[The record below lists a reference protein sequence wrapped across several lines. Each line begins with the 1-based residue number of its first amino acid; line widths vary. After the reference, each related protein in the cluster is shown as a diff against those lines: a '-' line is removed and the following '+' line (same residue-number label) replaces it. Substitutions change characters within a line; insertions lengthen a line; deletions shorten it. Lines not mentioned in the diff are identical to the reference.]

1 MHAARSAIFTV
12 FLKEVRESLRDRR
25 TLWSAL
31 GFGAIFS
38 PLLFAAILSLT
49 IKRNDPQNDTSV
61 MLAVSHSERA
71 PNLVGHLL
79 EYGITV
85 DPVTYDDAAAR
96 AAVRDHQQK
105 MVLMIPE
112 DYAAK
117 FTAGQPAPLQLYSDS
132 SDPSADRDVRRAKGV
147 LATYGAVITQLR
159 LMARGVDPTT
169 IAPIAV
175 HDVDVSTPASRSLLA
190 LGTVS
195 VFIFMSLFMGGMYL
209 AIDATAGE
217 RERGSLEALLTV
229 PVRREHLIYGKILAA
244 CAFMT
249 LSLVTSVTALS
260 IVLRRVGLEGL
271 GMSVNFGPMTA
282 VWIVLCCLPLV
293 PFCASIMTIIA
304 AYTRSYR
311 EAQTY
316 LGLITII
323 PILPMMFASTMGLR
337 PTAALMAMPS
347 MSQHFLITS
356 LLRDEAVSPAFVG
369 LSVGVS
375 LGLGLVLAAIAG
387 RLYHR
392 ESLLG

>member
-1 MHAARSAIFTV
+1 MHPILTV
-12 FLKEVRESLRDRR
+12 FIKEVRESLRDRR

-31 GFGAIFS
+31 GFGAVFS
-38 PLLFAAILSLT
+38 PLLFAAILSFT
-49 IKRNDPQNDTSV
+49 IKRNDPLNDKPV
-61 MLAVSHSERA
+61 PLAVSHTERA
-71 PNLVGHLL
+71 PNLVGHLI
-79 EYGITV
+79 EYGIAV
-85 DPVTYDDAAAR
+85 EPVTYDDTAAR
-96 AAVRDHQQK
+96 AAVRDHRQRL
-105 MVLMIPE
+105 VLMIPE
-112 DYAAK
+112 DYAK
-117 FTAGQPAPLQLYSDS
+117 RFTAGQPAPLQLYSDS
-132 SDPSADRDVRRAKGV
+132 SDQTADRDVRRAKAV
-147 LATYGAVITQLR
+147 LGGYGAVITQLR

-169 IAPIAV
+169 LAPIAV
-175 HDVDVSTPASRSLLA
+175 HDVDVSTPASRSLIA

-217 RERGSLEALLTV
+217 RERGSLEPLLTV

-249 LSLVTSVTALS
+249 LSLVTSVTAMS

-282 VWIVLCCLPLV
+282 LLIVLSCLPLV
-293 PFCASIMTIIA
+293 PFCASVMTIIA

-316 LGLITII
+316 LGLVTIV
-323 PILPMMFASTMGLR
+323 PILPMMFASMMGLQ
-337 PTAALMAMPS
+337 PTAVLMATPS

-356 LLRDEAVSPAFVG
+356 VLRDEAVSPLFVG

-375 LGLGLVLAAIAG
+375 LGLGLILAAIAG

-392 ESLLG
+392 EALLG

>member
-1 MHAARSAIFTV
+1 MRAILTV

-38 PLLFAAILSLT
+38 PLMFGAILSFT
-49 IKRNDPQNDTSV
+49 IKRNDPLNDKPVT
-61 MLAVSHSERA
+61 LAVSHTERA
-71 PNLVGHLL
+71 PNLVGHLI
-79 EYGITV
+79 EYGLTV
-85 DPVTYDDAAAR
+85 QPVTYDDAAAR
-96 AAVRDHQQK
+96 QAVQDHQQK
-105 MVLMIPE
+105 LVLMIPE
-112 DYAAK
+112 DYAK
-117 FTAGQPAPLQLYSDS
+117 RFTAGQPAPLQLYSDS
-132 SDPSADRDVRRAKGV
+132 SDQTAERDVRRAKSV
-147 LATYGAVITQLR
+147 LAAYGAVITQLR

-169 IAPIAV
+169 LAPIAV
-175 HDVDVSTPASRSLLA
+175 HDVDVSTPVSRSVLA

-217 RERGSLEALLTV
+217 RERGSLEPLLTV

-249 LSLVTSVTALS
+249 LSLVASVTALS

-271 GMSVNFGPMTA
+271 GMSVNFGPVTA
-282 VWIVLCCLPLV
+282 LLIVLCCLPLI

-316 LGLITII
+316 LGVITLV
-323 PILPMMFASTMGLR
+323 PILPMMFASMMGLR
-337 PTAALMAMPS
+337 PTATLMAIPS

-356 LLRDEAVSPAFVG
+356 LLRDEAIPPLHVA

-375 LGLGLVLAAIAG
+375 LGLGVILAALAG

-392 ESLLG
+392 EALLG

>member
-1 MHAARSAIFTV
+1 MHAILTV

-38 PLLFAAILSLT
+38 PLLFAAILSFT
-49 IKRNDPQNDTSV
+49 IKRNDPLNDKPV
-61 MLAVSHSERA
+61 ALAVSHAERA
-71 PNLVGHLL
+71 PNLVSHLV

-85 DPVTYDDAAAR
+85 EPVSYDDAAAR
-96 AAVRDHQQK
+96 AAVQDHRQK
-105 MVLMIPE
+105 VVLMIPE
-112 DYAAK
+112 DYVTRFA
-117 FTAGQPAPLQLYSDS
+117 AGQPAPLQLYSDS
-132 SDPSADRDVRRAKGV
+132 SDQTADRDVRRTRSV
-147 LATYGAVITQLR
+147 LAGYGAVITQLR
-159 LMARGVDPTT
+159 LIARGIDPTT
-169 IAPIAV
+169 VVPIAV
-175 HDVDVSTPASRSLLA
+175 HDVDVSTPASRSVIA

-217 RERGSLEALLTV
+217 RERGSLESLLTV
-229 PVRREHLIYGKILAA
+229 PVRRDYLIYGKILAA

-249 LSLVTSVTALS
+249 VSLIVSVTALS

-282 VWIVLCCLPLV
+282 LMIVLCCLPLI

-316 LGLITII
+316 LGLITVV
-323 PILPMMFASTMGLR
+323 PILPMMFASMMGLQ
-337 PTAALMAMPS
+337 PNAALMATPS

-356 LLRDEAVSPAFVG
+356 LLRDEAVSPMFVC

-375 LGLGLVLAAIAG
+375 LGLGLVLAGIAG
-387 RLYHR
+387 RLYQR
-392 ESLLG
+392 EALLG

>member
-1 MHAARSAIFTV
+1 MRAILTV

-38 PLLFAAILSLT
+38 PLMFGAILSFT
-49 IKRNDPQNDTSV
+49 IKRNDPLNDKPVT
-61 MLAVSHSERA
+61 LAVSHTERA
-71 PNLVGHLL
+71 PNLVGHLI
-79 EYGITV
+79 EYGLTV
-85 DPVTYDDAAAR
+85 QPVTYDDAAAR
-96 AAVRDHQQK
+96 KAVQDHQQK
-105 MVLMIPE
+105 LVLMIPE
-112 DYAAK
+112 DYAK
-117 FTAGQPAPLQLYSDS
+117 RFTAGQPAPLQLYSDS
-132 SDPSADRDVRRAKGV
+132 SDQTAERDVRRAKSV
-147 LATYGAVITQLR
+147 LAAYGAVITQLR

-169 IAPIAV
+169 LAPIAV
-175 HDVDVSTPASRSLLA
+175 HDVDVSTPVSRSVLA

-217 RERGSLEALLTV
+217 RERGSLEPLLTV

-249 LSLVTSVTALS
+249 LSLVASVTALS

-271 GMSVNFGPMTA
+271 GMSVNFGPVTA
-282 VWIVLCCLPLV
+282 LLIVLCCLPLI

-316 LGLITII
+316 LGVITLV
-323 PILPMMFASTMGLR
+323 PILPMMFASMMGLR
-337 PTAALMAMPS
+337 PTATLMAIPS

-356 LLRDEAVSPAFVG
+356 LLRDEAIPPLHVA

-375 LGLGLVLAAIAG
+375 LGLGLILAALAG

-392 ESLLG
+392 EALLG

>member
-1 MHAARSAIFTV
+1 MRAILIV

-38 PLLFAAILSLT
+38 PLMFGAILSFT
-49 IKRNDPQNDTSV
+49 IKRNDPLNDKPV
-61 MLAVSHSERA
+61 KIAVSHAERA
-71 PNLVGHLL
+71 PNLVGHLVK
-79 EYGITV
+79 YGLTV
-85 DPVTYDDAAAR
+85 EPVTYDDTGAR
-96 AAVRDHQQK
+96 KAVQSHQQK

-112 DYAAK
+112 EYAK
-117 FTAGQPAPLQLYSDS
+117 RFTSGEPAPLQLYSDS
-132 SDPSADRDVRRAKGV
+132 SDQTADRDVRRAKGV
-147 LATYGAVITQLR
+147 LNAYGAVITQLR
-159 LMARGVDPTT
+159 LMVRGVDPTT
-169 IAPIAV
+169 LEPIAV
-175 HDVDVSTPASRSLLA
+175 HDVDVSTPSSRSVLA

-217 RERGSLEALLTV
+217 RERGSLEPLLTV

-249 LSLVTSVTALS
+249 VSLVASVTALS

-271 GMSVNFGPMTA
+271 GMSANIGPSTA
-282 VWIVLCCLPLV
+282 LLIVVCCLPLV

-316 LGLITII
+316 LGVITLV
-323 PILPMMFASTMGLR
+323 PILPMMFASAMGLR
-337 PTAALMAMPS
+337 PSMALMAVPS

-356 LLRDEAVSPAFVG
+356 LLRDEGIPMSYVL
-369 LSVGVS
+369 LSVGVT
-375 LGLGLVLAAIAG
+375 LGLGVVLAAVAG

-392 ESLLG
+392 EALLG

>member
-1 MHAARSAIFTV
+1 MHAARAAIFTV

-38 PLLFAAILSLT
+38 PLLFAAILSFT
-49 IKRNDPQNDTSV
+49 IKRNDPQNDAPV
-61 MLAVSHSERA
+61 VLAVSHSERA
-71 PNLVGHLL
+71 PNLVGHLV

-85 DPVTYDDAAAR
+85 VPVTYEDATAR
-96 AAVRDHQQK
+96 AAVRDHRQPLL
-105 MVLMIPE
+105 LMIP
-112 DYAAK
+112 DNYATK
-117 FTAGQPAPLQLYSDS
+117 FAAGQPAPLQLYSDS
-132 SDPSADRDVRRAKGV
+132 SDPTADRDVRRTKSV
-147 LATYGAVITQLR
+147 LAGYGAVITQLR
-159 LMARGVDPTT
+159 LLARGVDPTT
-169 IAPIAV
+169 VAPIAV
-175 HDVDVSTPASRSLLA
+175 HDVDVSTPASRSVVA
-190 LGTVS
+190 LGMVS

-217 RERGSLEALLTV
+217 RERGSLESLLTV

-282 VWIVLCCLPLV
+282 LLIVLCCLPLV

-316 LGLITII
+316 LGLVTIV
-323 PILPMMFASTMGLR
+323 PILPMMFASMMGLR
-337 PTAALMAMPS
+337 ATAGSMAIPS
-347 MSQHFLITS
+347 LSQHFLITS
-356 LLRDEAVSPAFVG
+356 LLRDEAVSPMFVC

-375 LGLGLVLAAIAG
+375 LGLGVVLAAVAG

-392 ESLLG
+392 EALLG

>member
-1 MHAARSAIFTV
+1 MHAIFTV
-12 FLKEVRESLRDRR
+12 FLKEVRESLRDKR

-38 PLLFAAILSLT
+38 PLLFAAILSFT
-49 IKRNDPQNDTSV
+49 IKRNDPLNDTPV
-61 MLAVSHSERA
+61 KLAVSHTERA
-71 PNLVGHLL
+71 PNLVGHLI

-85 DPVTYDDAAAR
+85 EPVTYDEAAAR
-96 AAVRDHQQK
+96 AAVQDHRQK
-105 MVLMIPE
+105 LVLMIPE
-112 DYAAK
+112 EYAKRFA
-117 FTAGQPAPLQLYSDS
+117 AGQPAPLQLYSDS
-132 SDPSADRDVRRAKGV
+132 SDQTADRDIRRTKNV
-147 LATYGAVITQLR
+147 LAGYGAVITQLR

-169 IAPIAV
+169 VAPIAV
-175 HDVDVSTPASRSLLA
+175 HDVDVSTPASRSVLA

-217 RERGSLEALLTV
+217 RERGSLEPLLTV
-229 PVRREHLIYGKILAA
+229 PVRRDHLIYGKILAA
-244 CAFMT
+244 SAFMAV
-249 LSLVTSVTALS
+249 SLVVSVTSLS

-282 VWIVLCCLPLV
+282 LLIVLCCLPLI

-323 PILPMMFASTMGLR
+323 PILPMMFASMMGLR
-337 PTAALMAMPS
+337 PTAALMATPS

-356 LLRDEAVSPAFVG
+356 LLRDEAVSPLYVG

-392 ESLLG
+392 EALLG

>member
-1 MHAARSAIFTV
+1 MRAILTV

-38 PLLFAAILSLT
+38 PLLFAGILSFT
-49 IKRNDPQNDTSV
+49 IKRNDPLNDQPV
-61 MLAVSHSERA
+61 LLAVSHTERA
-71 PNLVGHLL
+71 PNLVAHLT

-85 DPVTYDDAAAR
+85 EPVSYDDDDAR
-96 AAVRDHQQK
+96 AALQDHRQK
-105 MVLMIPE
+105 VVLMIPE
-112 DYAAK
+112 DYGKRFA
-117 FTAGQPAPLQLYSDS
+117 AGQPAPLQLYSDS
-132 SDPSADRDVRRAKGV
+132 SDQTADREVRRAKTV
-147 LATYGAVITQLR
+147 LAGYGAVITQLR
-159 LMARGVDPTT
+159 LMARGVDPMTVS
-169 IAPIAV
+169 PIAL
-175 HDVDVSTPASRSLLA
+175 HDVDVSTPASRSLIA

-249 LSLVTSVTALS
+249 VSLVTSVTALS

-282 VWIVLCCLPLV
+282 LLIVLSCLPLV

-316 LGLITII
+316 LGLVTMV
-323 PILPMMFASTMGLR
+323 PILPMMFASMMGLQ
-337 PTAALMAMPS
+337 PTAALMATPS

-356 LLRDEAVSPAFVG
+356 LLRDEAVSPIYVG

-375 LGLGLVLAAIAG
+375 LGLGLILAAIAG

-392 ESLLG
+392 EALLG

>member
-1 MHAARSAIFTV
+1 MRAILTV

-38 PLLFAAILSLT
+38 PLMFGAILSFT
-49 IKRNDPQNDTSV
+49 IKRNDPLNDKPVT
-61 MLAVSHSERA
+61 LAVSHTERA
-71 PNLVGHLL
+71 PNLVGHLV
-79 EYGITV
+79 EYGLTIQ
-85 DPVTYDDAAAR
+85 PVSYDDAAAR
-96 AAVRDHQQK
+96 AAVQHHEQK
-105 MVLMIPE
+105 LVLMIPE
-112 DYAAK
+112 DYAK
-117 FTAGQPAPLQLYSDS
+117 RFTVGQPAPLQLYSDS
-132 SDPSADRDVRRAKGV
+132 SDQTAERDVRRAKSV
-147 LATYGAVITQLR
+147 LAAYGAVITQLR

-169 IAPIAV
+169 LAPIAV
-175 HDVDVSTPASRSLLA
+175 HDVDVSTPVSRSVIA

-217 RERGSLEALLTV
+217 RERGSLEPLLTV

-249 LSLVTSVTALS
+249 MSLVASVTALS
-260 IVLRRVGLEGL
+260 FVLRRVGLEGL

-282 VWIVLCCLPLV
+282 LLIVLCCLPLI

-316 LGLITII
+316 LGVITLV
-323 PILPMMFASTMGLR
+323 PILPMMFASMMGLR
-337 PTAALMAMPS
+337 PTATLMAIPS

-356 LLRDEAVSPAFVG
+356 LLRDEAIPPLHIA

-375 LGLGLVLAAIAG
+375 LGLGLILAAIAG

-392 ESLLG
+392 EALLG

>member
-1 MHAARSAIFTV
+1 MHAILTV
-12 FLKEVRESLRDRR
+12 FLKEVRESLRDKR

-38 PLLFAAILSLT
+38 PLLFAAILSFT
-49 IKRNDPQNDTSV
+49 IKRNDPLNDTPV
-61 MLAVSHSERA
+61 TLAVSHTERA
-71 PNLVGHLL
+71 PNLVAHLV

-85 DPVTYDDAAAR
+85 EAVAYDDAAAR
-96 AAVRDHQQK
+96 AAVQDHRQK

-112 DYAAK
+112 EYATRFA
-117 FTAGQPAPLQLYSDS
+117 AGQPAPLQLYSDS
-132 SDPSADRDVRRAKGV
+132 SDQASDRDVRRAKNV
-147 LATYGAVITQLR
+147 LAGYGAVITQLR
-159 LMARGVDPTT
+159 LIARGVDPTT
-169 IAPIAV
+169 MAPIAL
-175 HDVDVSTPASRSLLA
+175 HDVDVSTPASRSVLA

-217 RERGSLEALLTV
+217 RERGSLEPLLTV
-229 PVRREHLIYGKILAA
+229 PVRRDHLIYGKILAA

-249 LSLVTSVTALS
+249 LSLVLSVTALS
-260 IVLRRVGLEGL
+260 IVLRQVGLEGL

-282 VWIVLCCLPLV
+282 LLMVLCCLPLI

-316 LGLITII
+316 LGLVTII
-323 PILPMMFASTMGLR
+323 PILPMMFASMMGLR
-337 PTAALMAMPS
+337 PNAVLMATPS

-356 LLRDEAVSPAFVG
+356 LLRDEPVSVLFVG

-375 LGLGLVLAAIAG
+375 LGLGLVLAALAG
-387 RLYHR
+387 RLYRR
-392 ESLLG
+392 EALLG

>member
-1 MHAARSAIFTV
+1 MRAILTV

-38 PLLFAAILSLT
+38 PLMFGAILSFT
-49 IKRNDPQNDTSV
+49 IRKNDPLNDKPVT
-61 MLAVSHSERA
+61 LAVSHTERA
-71 PNLVGHLL
+71 PNLVGHLI
-79 EYGITV
+79 EYGLAV
-85 DPVTYDDAAAR
+85 EPVAYDDAAAR
-96 AAVRDHQQK
+96 RAVQDHQQK
-105 MVLMIPE
+105 LVLMIPE
-112 DYAAK
+112 DYAKRFA
-117 FTAGQPAPLQLYSDS
+117 AGQPAPLQLYSDS
-132 SDPSADRDVRRAKGV
+132 SDQTADGDVRRARNV
-147 LATYGAVITQLR
+147 LAAYGAVIAQLR

-169 IAPIAV
+169 LTPIAV
-175 HDVDVSTPASRSLLA
+175 HNVDVSTPVSRSVIA

-217 RERGSLEALLTV
+217 RERGSLEPLLTL

-249 LSLVTSVTALS
+249 LSLVASVTALS

-271 GMSVNFGPMTA
+271 GMSVNFGPRTA
-282 VWIVLCCLPLV
+282 LLIVLCCLPLI

-316 LGLITII
+316 LGVITLV
-323 PILPMMFASTMGLR
+323 PILPMMFASVMGLR
-337 PTAALMAMPS
+337 PSAALMATPS
-347 MSQHFLITS
+347 ISQHFLITS
-356 LLRDEAVSPAFVG
+356 LLRDEAIPTLYVV

-375 LGLGLVLAAIAG
+375 LGLGLILAAIAG

-392 ESLLG
+392 EALLG